1 MTDHGPMG
9 AMAGRDDCGEARG
22 QVERR
27 CGAFLARYG
36 FAFAGCAS
44 FGTGQNLSWQAI
56 YASGRC
62 QALFEFEDGAYACAL
77 GAPGTPPPR
86 VDVMRSRDGGDGWY
100 DVTELVHFTT
110 GRRVLSRRVLRRLL
124 AGKVDQLAWLGGVL
138 EQDAGALLGLFAPA
152 RPAWREQFMRHR
164 TRRR

>member
-1 MTDHGPMG
+1 MG
-9 AMAGRDDCGEARG
+9 ATAERDDCGEARAL
-22 QVERR
+22 VERR

-44 FGTGQNLSWQAI
+44 FGSGQNLSWQAI

-62 QALFEFEDGAYACAL
+62 QALFEFEDGAYGCAL

-86 VDVMRSRDGGDGWY
+86 VDIMRERDGRDGWY
-100 DVTELVHFTT
+100 DVTELVRFAT

-124 AGKVDQLAWLGGVL
+124 DGKLDQLTWLGGVL
-138 EQDAGALLGLFAPA
+138 EQHAGVLLGLFAPA
-152 RPAWREQFMRHR
+152 QPAWHERFMHHR